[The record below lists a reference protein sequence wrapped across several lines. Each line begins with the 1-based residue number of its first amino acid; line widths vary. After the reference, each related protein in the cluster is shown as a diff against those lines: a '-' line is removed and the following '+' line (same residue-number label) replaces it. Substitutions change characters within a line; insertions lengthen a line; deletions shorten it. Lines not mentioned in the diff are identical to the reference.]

1 MGKLIFAL
9 GCGVLSTTLAI
20 IIQKAD
26 RVPGIWYSWLLT
38 NPHVVPTLLAFSALC
53 FVIALGQWS
62 PMQRIYWS
70 LFRRLIPPPVQ
81 SEPITEK
88 FPVSGTVGGPIGWLE
103 RVADHDDQNIAALIY
118 FPSEFP
124 VSLQEVNLNALE
136 PFIDLMIDILN
147 ASVFDVKVDSTEG
160 RFKWDTD
167 EFQQPLEVIG
177 PEQLI
182 RHASRMKLRLKQ
194 AIRPGEALRIKAL
207 KGKGV
212 SFNTESVTLCCS
224 YTDRHGK
231 LKTFKRLTP
240 YQSNSYHF

>member
-1 MGKLIFAL
+1 
-9 GCGVLSTTLAI
+9 
-20 IIQKAD
+20 
-26 RVPGIWYSWLLT
+26 
-38 NPHVVPTLLAFSALC
+38 
-53 FVIALGQWS
+53 
-62 PMQRIYWS
+62 MQRIYWS

-182 RHASRMKLRLKQ
+182 RHASLMKFRRKQ
-194 AIRPGEALRIKAL
+194 SIRTGGSRRNKPQTD
-207 KGKGV
+207 KGV
-212 SFNTESVTLCCS
+212 SVTTESITLCC
-224 YTDRHGK
+224 YKTERHGK
-231 LKTFKRLTP
+231 LKTFKRLTA
-240 YQSNSYHF
+240 YERTNYHFYQ